1 MTPLRSQAAAS
12 DRQVRLAELLARTAL
27 ADQAAFSELYRATS
41 PQLYG
46 VAIRILRE
54 SSMAEEVLQEAF
66 VAVWH
71 HAGSYAPAKSQPL
84 TWLTAIV
91 RNRSLDS
98 LRRRELDTVSMTSDE
113 DDRDDFE
120 IADDTRSPVQLLIDG
135 ADALSVRECVET
147 LEGGSK
153 QAIALAFYQGL
164 THAELAGHL
173 REPLGTVKSW
183 VRRGLERL
191 RQCLDRAG
199 VVR

>member
-1 MTPLRSQAAAS
+1 MNAPRAGAAPTERSA
-12 DRQVRLAELLARTAL
+12 RLADLLARTAL
-27 ADQAAFSELYRATS
+27 ADQAAFGELYRATS

-54 SSMAEEVLQEAF
+54 AATAEEVLQESY

-71 HAGSYAPAKSQPL
+71 HAASYAPAKSQPL

-91 RNRSLDS
+91 RNRCLDS
-98 LRRRELDTVSMTSDE
+98 LRRRELDTVSTTPDDE
-113 DDRDDFE
+113 DHPELELPGDGRTP
-120 IADDTRSPVQLLIDG
+120 ADLLIEG
-135 ADALSVRECVET
+135 AQAQSVRECVET
-147 LEGGSK
+147 LEGRSR
-153 QAIALAFYQGL
+153 QAIALAFFQGL
-164 THAELAGHL
+164 THAELATHL

>member
-1 MTPLRSQAAAS
+1 MSAS
-12 DRQVRLAELLARTAL
+12 RGQPPVDRNARLAELLARTAL
-27 ADQAAFSELYRATS
+27 ADQAAFGELYRATS
-41 PQLYG
+41 AQLYG
-46 VAIRILRE
+46 TALRILRNAP
-54 SSMAEEVLQEAF
+54 MAEEVLQESY

-71 HAGSYAPAKSQPL
+71 HAASYAPAKSQPL

-91 RNRSLDS
+91 RNRCLDG
-98 LRRRELDTVSMTSDE
+98 LRRRELDTVSMASSD

-120 IADDTRSPVQLLIDG
+120 IADDSPPVMQLLIDG
-135 ADALSVRECVET
+135 ADALSVRECVEA
-147 LEGGSK
+147 LEGGSR
-153 QAIALAFYQGL
+153 QAIALAFFQGL
-164 THAELAGHL
+164 THAELAAHL

>member
-1 MTPLRSQAAAS
+1 MQQRAPAATT
-12 DRQVRLAELLARTAL
+12 DRHSRLAELLARTAL
-27 ADQAAFSELYRATS
+27 ADQAAFGELYRATS
-41 PQLYG
+41 SQLYG

-54 SSMAEEVLQEAF
+54 ASAAEEVLQEAY

-71 HAGSYAPAKSQPL
+71 HAASYAPGRSQPM

-91 RNRSLDS
+91 RNRCLDS
-98 LRRRELDTVSMTSDE
+98 LRRRELDTVSMTSD
-113 DDRDDFE
+113 DDERGDFE
-120 IADDTRSPVQLLIDG
+120 IADDSRSPAQLLIDG
-135 ADALSVRECVET
+135 ADALSVRECVES
-147 LEGGSK
+147 LEGGSR
-153 QAIALAFYQGL
+153 QAIALAFFQGM
-164 THAELAGHL
+164 THAELAAHL